1 MNAIG
6 QRLLNETNLFYED
19 KPHYFK
25 QLLPEASEVV
35 TWEDVES
42 CINKPELYTFE
53 MIGKDNLKIEIPVH
67 KKSWVFGRQVQDKG
81 FMFDRINNGFGFVIM
96 DYAFHSPKTMK
107 LLETLENIYMINA
120 AIHVYGGLEDSK
132 SFWIHEDYPSNFIIQ
147 AQGKTRWK
155 VFNNR
160 ISSMYRTGTM
170 NHKLK
175 EEELDLAFDVV
186 LEPGDAI
193 YIPSR
198 AYHIAEPIGKRLSM
212 SIPCWT
218 KLPTDDPRE
227 SSDRNWYRIKND
239 KTI

>member
-1 MNAIG
+1 
-6 QRLLNETNLFYED
+6 
-19 KPHYFK
+19 
-25 QLLPEASEVV
+25 
-35 TWEDVES
+35 
-42 CINKPELYTFE
+42 
-53 MIGKDNLKIEIPVH
+53 
-67 KKSWVFGRQVQDKG
+67 
-81 FMFDRINNGFGFVIM
+81 M
-96 DYAFHSPKTMK
+96 DYAFHSAKTMK

-132 SFWIHEDYPSNFIIQ
+132 SFWIHEDYPSNFIVQ

-170 NHKLK
+170 NHKLR

-198 AYHIAEPIGKRLSM
+198 AYHIAEPMGKRLSM

-239 KTI
+239 NTI